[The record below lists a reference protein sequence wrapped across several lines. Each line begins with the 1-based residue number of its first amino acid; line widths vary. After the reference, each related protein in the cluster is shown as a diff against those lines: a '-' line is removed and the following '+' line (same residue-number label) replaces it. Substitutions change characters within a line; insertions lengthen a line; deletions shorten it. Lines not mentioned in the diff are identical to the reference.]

1 MQESAG
7 ATLPADIIDRSL
19 KNIIFTVDP
28 LAGTYPKLL
37 KDGVDAG
44 TTKQANI
51 NGLFDLQALN
61 EVTGKSISAAGLGQ
75 D

>member
-1 MQESAG
+1 M
-7 ATLPADIIDRSL
+7 
-19 KNIIFTVDP
+19 DP

-44 TTKQANI
+44 TTKQADI
-51 NGLFDLQALN
+51 TGLFDLRALN
-61 EVTGKSISAAGLGQ
+61 EVIGTAGQRVSAAGLGQ